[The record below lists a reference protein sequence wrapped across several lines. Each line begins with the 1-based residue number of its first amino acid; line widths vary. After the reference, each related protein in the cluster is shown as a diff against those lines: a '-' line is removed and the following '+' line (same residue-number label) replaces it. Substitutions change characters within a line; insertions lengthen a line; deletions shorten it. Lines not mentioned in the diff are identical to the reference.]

1 MKETTILV
9 VEDNPLNMKL
19 VRALLHKDSYRV
31 LEAGNAEQ
39 GLVLA
44 RETKPDLILMDI
56 QLPGMDGLSAVRIL
70 KKEPLLRNTPIVALT
85 SYAMDGDVEKAQE
98 AGCDG
103 YLTKPVNARN
113 FSDTVRRLLQDG
125 LPSSSRNL
133 EGQPLRKK
141 ILIADDQPLN
151 LKLLE
156 AQLPSHQYEVSCAHN
171 GEECLEK
178 VTKDHPDLI
187 LLDIMMPGMDGYEVT
202 RKLKQDPEFQGIPII
217 LVTALGE
224 RKDKLKG
231 LEAGADEFLNKPVH
245 KVELLGRIRSLILF
259 KQLREQFI
267 ARTRAG
273 ESCRDPMGHKDS
285 TGSSSG
291 KQRVLIVEDDSQDV
305 RLIQFY
311 LQDLPLETE
320 VATSAEAALASLENR
335 DVDLLLLDV
344 LLPGM
349 DGFDLCRRL
358 KENPRTR
365 NTQVLFITCLSDLE
379 SKAKSFET
387 GGDDLLIKPINGYE
401 FHIRVQTLLKKKEYL
416 DKLDPLPESSLQG
429 GMADPLTNLYP
440 QASL

>member
-1 MKETTILV
+1 MKDRAILV
-9 VEDNPLNMKL
+9 VEDNELNLKL
-19 VRALLHKDSYRV
+19 VRALLQKDSYRV

-44 RETKPDLILMDI
+44 REAKPDLILMDI

-70 KKEPLLRNTPIVALT
+70 KKDPLLQKTPIVALT
-85 SYAMDGDVEKAQE
+85 SYAMDGDVEKARE

-103 YLTKPVNARN
+103 YLAKPVDTRI
-113 FSDTVRRLLQDG
+113 FSDTIRRFLQDG
-125 LPSSSRNL
+125 PPPSPRNL
-133 EGQPLRKK
+133 EGRHPRKK
-141 ILIADDQPLN
+141 ILIVDDQPLN

-156 AQLPSHQYEVSCAHN
+156 AQLPSHQYEVFRARD

-178 VTKDHPDLI
+178 VTTAHPDLI
-187 LLDIMMPGMDGYEVT
+187 LLDIMMPGVDGYEVT
-202 RKLKQDPEFQGIPII
+202 RKLKQDPHFQGIPII

-224 RKDKLKG
+224 MKDKLRG

-245 KVELLGRIRSLILF
+245 KVELLARIRSLVFF
-259 KQLREQFI
+259 KQLREQFV
-267 ARTRAG
+267 ARSQAG
-273 ESCRDPMGHKDS
+273 ELYRDPMGNQAW
-285 TGSSSG
+285 TGFPSG
-291 KQRVLIVEDDSQDV
+291 KQRVLIVEDDPQEV
-305 RLIQFY
+305 RLIQLHLRDFS
-311 LQDLPLETE
+311 LGTE
-320 VATSAEAALASLENR
+320 VVASAEAALDSLENR

-401 FHIRVQTLLKKKEYL
+401 FQIRVRTLLKRKEYL
-416 DKLDPLPESSLQG
+416 DKLDPLPESPLHG
-429 GMADPLTNLYP
+429 GMADPLTRLHP
-440 QASL
+440 KASL

>member
-1 MKETTILV
+1 MKGKTILV
-9 VEDNPLNMKL
+9 VEDNELNMKL

-44 RETKPDLILMDI
+44 REAKPDLILMDI

-85 SYAMDGDVEKAQE
+85 SYAMDGDGEKAKE

-103 YLTKPVNARN
+103 YLTKPVNTRN

-156 AQLPSHQYEVSCAHN
+156 AQLPSHQYEVFCAHN

-202 RKLKQDPEFQGIPII
+202 RKLKRDPEFQGIPII

-245 KVELLGRIRSLILF
+245 KAELLGRIRSLIFF

-267 ARTRAG
+267 ARTQAG
-273 ESCRDPMGHKDS
+273 ESYRDPMGHKDS
-285 TGSSSG
+285 TGSPSG
-291 KQRVLIVEDDSQDV
+291 KHRVLIVEDDSQDV
-305 RLIQFY
+305 RLIQLY

-349 DGFDLCRRL
+349 DGFELCRRL
-358 KENPRTR
+358 KKDPRTR

-401 FHIRVQTLLKKKEYL
+401 FHIRVRTLLKKKEYL
-416 DKLDPLPESSLQG
+416 DKLDPLPESPLQG
-429 GMADPLTNLYP
+429 GMADPLTSLYP